1 MIKKAIFV
9 AIALLAGI
17 WLWQASPEPDSSPKP
32 EGQESR
38 ELITVVAEGLA
49 IPWDVDFL
57 PSGEILVTERPGN
70 LLRIATDKK
79 IIHIPG
85 VLHTGEGGLLGLAVH
100 PDFESNHFI
109 YVYLTARESDII
121 NRVVRYRLDGDAVA
135 DRIVIV
141 DGIPGFRFHDG
152 GQLAFGPDGLLYITT
167 GDAGQGDRA
176 QDTNSLAGKILRV
189 RGDGTGLEIVSY
201 GHRNPQGLAWDEDGR
216 LWATEHGPSGIDG
229 GTGQDELNL
238 IEKGKN
244 YGWPVVSGARS
255 KPGMESPIIQ
265 SGESETWAP
274 AGAAFW
280 KGNLFFA
287 GLRGQALYEYH
298 LGQTQ
303 TKPVF
308 HLREYGRLRA
318 VTLGPDNM
326 LYVTTSNTDG
336 RGKPGAG
343 DDKLLRID
351 PRGLR

>member
-1 MIKKAIFV
+1 MCVHAKALEFEAAVECKRMIF
-9 AIALLAGI
+9 ALKHI
-17 WLWQASPEPDSSPKP
+17 KDVS
-32 EGQESR
+32 
-38 ELITVVAEGLA
+38 LINE
-49 IPWDVDFL
+49 
-57 PSGEILVTERPGN
+57 E
-70 LLRIATDKK
+70 
-79 IIHIPG
+79 
-85 VLHTGEGGLLGLAVH
+85 
-100 PDFESNHFI
+100 
-109 YVYLTARESDII
+109 
-121 NRVVRYRLDGDAVA
+121 VRT
-135 DRIVIV
+135 
-141 DGIPGFRFHDG
+141 HS
-152 GQLAFGPDGLLYITT
+152 QKT
-167 GDAGQGDRA
+167 
-176 QDTNSLAGKILRV
+176 
-189 RGDGTGLEIVSY
+189 
-201 GHRNPQGLAWDEDGR
+201 
-216 LWATEHGPSGIDG
+216 
-229 GTGQDELNL
+229 
-238 IEKGKN
+238 
-244 YGWPVVSGARS
+244 SGARS

-303 TKPVF
+303 TKPVS